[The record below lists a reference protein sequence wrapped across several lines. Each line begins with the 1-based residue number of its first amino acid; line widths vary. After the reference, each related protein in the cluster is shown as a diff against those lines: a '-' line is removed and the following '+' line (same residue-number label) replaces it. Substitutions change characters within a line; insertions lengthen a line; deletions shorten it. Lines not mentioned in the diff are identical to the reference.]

1 MVSPKKVKV
10 MVSATLED
18 GTVSHF
24 ELPVNA
30 ALFTSF
36 GDGLVMGFVQTYS
49 TTVSPNEVR
58 TSLEVIHTPI
68 HTVGYSGAA
77 NTHLSPEEL
86 AQVCKCGHTRGEHM
100 SNTPHPCAQ
109 ERHCQAFE
117 PSGVDPTHNPSFVG
131 KCGVLHPQYFLS
143 LAFRGIACTREC
155 DHEGDHYYRSPN
167 ETRWSN
173 SPQPANNRK
182 DEAEW

>member
-1 MVSPKKVKV
+1 MVSPKKVVKV
-10 MVSATLED
+10 RVSATLAD

-30 ALFTSF
+30 ALFTSL
-36 GDGLVMGFVQTYS
+36 GDGLVMGLVQTYS

-77 NTHLSPEEL
+77 NTHLSSEEL
-86 AQVCKCGHTRGEHM
+86 AQVCRCGHTREEHM
-100 SNTPHPCAQ
+100 SGKPHSCSQQGA
-109 ERHCQAFE
+109 ECHCEAFNPRRTSPRVE
-117 PSGVDPTHNPSFVG
+117 PT
-131 KCGVLHPQYFLS
+131 
-143 LAFRGIACTREC
+143 
-155 DHEGDHYYRSPN
+155 
-167 ETRWSN
+167 
-173 SPQPANNRK
+173 NNRK